1 MKNDQKKIK
10 KTKKKGSDQG
20 LVQDSA
26 QELSKKNS
34 GTETDNNEIK
44 TSLKSGQKLPFGKY
58 YKGDKHFYPGNS
70 FNYSFLML
78 MRN

>member
-10 KTKKKGSDQG
+10 KTKKR
-20 LVQDSA
+20 VQIRGWFRIQSRNY
-26 QELSKKNS
+26 QKKNS

-58 YKGDKHFYPGNS
+58 YKGGKHFYPGNT
-70 FNYSFLML
+70 FNYSFLTL